1 MDRRQFI
8 KAAGATVAAGTALA
22 SVAIAEEAAPQEYE
36 IAETLQADMVVVGG
50 GGGGIGAAA
59 QAVENGLNV
68 IILEKTGF
76 IGGTCSRAHGIFA
89 VESSIQKEAGVTTTR
104 EELFTKCMDYHH
116 WLADTDVTMT
126 LFKKSAETIDWMID
140 KGVTFSGVERSGDS
154 ERTWHNPV
162 SSVGDALAV
171 LEAYAEEN
179 GAIFLT
185 ETPAVDLIM
194 EDGKVAAVIAHRL
207 EDDAYIKVEAPVCLL
222 ASGGFICS
230 REMVEKYTPFKFDNF
245 FNLGSVGRDGDGIN
259 MGLKAGAQLHG
270 MSALMLAGGTIE
282 SVAMSDQI
290 RMGFGRSPILWLN
303 EKGKRFADETTYG
316 NFTFSGHIMCLQD
329 QVYSLMDDKALQYFI
344 ENGAAFNHGKFE
356 NARQE
361 LAEFANTPEH
371 PDVFQADTLE
381 ELAELMGLDPATVV
395 ESITAYNTYCDEGL
409 DKDYGKTNWLWKLET
424 PPYYAARLK
433 SAVYTSVGGLKINGK
448 AEVLDAEKNP
458 IPGLYAAGGDAG
470 GLYGDSYDVIICAG
484 SQVGATVNFGRIAA
498 DQAVIYLGK

>member
-22 SVAIAEEAAPQEYE
+22 SMAIAEEAAPQEYE

-185 ETPAVDLIM
+185 ETPAVDLTVL
-194 EDGKVAAVIAHRL
+194 KTTHT
-207 EDDAYIKVEAPVCLL
+207 
-222 ASGGFICS
+222 S
-230 REMVEKYTPFKFDNF
+230 R
-245 FNLGSVGRDGDGIN
+245 
-259 MGLKAGAQLHG
+259 
-270 MSALMLAGGTIE
+270 
-282 SVAMSDQI
+282 
-290 RMGFGRSPILWLN
+290 
-303 EKGKRFADETTYG
+303 
-316 NFTFSGHIMCLQD
+316 
-329 QVYSLMDDKALQYFI
+329 
-344 ENGAAFNHGKFE
+344 
-356 NARQE
+356 
-361 LAEFANTPEH
+361 
-371 PDVFQADTLE
+371 
-381 ELAELMGLDPATVV
+381 
-395 ESITAYNTYCDEGL
+395 
-409 DKDYGKTNWLWKLET
+409 
-424 PPYYAARLK
+424 
-433 SAVYTSVGGLKINGK
+433 
-448 AEVLDAEKNP
+448 
-458 IPGLYAAGGDAG
+458 
-470 GLYGDSYDVIICAG
+470 
-484 SQVGATVNFGRIAA
+484 
-498 DQAVIYLGK
+498 